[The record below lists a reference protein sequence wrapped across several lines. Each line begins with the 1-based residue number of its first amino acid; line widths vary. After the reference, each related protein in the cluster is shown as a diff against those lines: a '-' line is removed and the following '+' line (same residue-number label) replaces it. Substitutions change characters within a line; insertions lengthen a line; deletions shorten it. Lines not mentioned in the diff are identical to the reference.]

1 MRKRPMCLACLLLL
15 LGMLLFSSGASDK
28 DADRKISGND
38 SVSVE
43 GQVYKREE
51 KANSLQ
57 IYLKNISII
66 QPGQTGSQNTSQHG
80 QHIDG
85 ETCYVHHKESSDQ

>member
-57 IYLKNISII
+57 I
-66 QPGQTGSQNTSQHG
+66 
-80 QHIDG
+80 
-85 ETCYVHHKESSDQ
+85 